1 MRLLL
6 GVQIKRPA
14 YHRKETWAGVLLLEV
29 LVLITPSGRRF
40 HKSGTSQLT
49 GNLSPYIEKEP
60 VPSPLMK
67 SPPEFHPISY
77 TAQIPRL
84 DYIPC
89 TMKLGTL
96 PRL

>member
-1 MRLLL
+1 M
-6 GVQIKRPA
+6 
-14 YHRKETWAGVLLLEV
+14 LLLEV
-29 LVLITPSGRRF
+29 LVLVTPSERQF
-40 HKSGTSQLT
+40 HKLEVSQLT

-67 SPPEFHPISY
+67 SPPEYHTISY

-96 PRL
+96 PRS